1 MLSIIAMLCFS
12 CLLLAP
18 STSCIASSHTLLI
31 GPAGGACAAEQTVP
45 PSAPIQT
52 EAERA
57 VLASAK
63 TLFVR
68 SVSPPILLV
77 SLLVALL
84 VFSFYKRVIEP
95 GLTRHGPVSTK
106 TFLPYL
112 FATHGM

>member
-1 MLSIIAMLCFS
+1 M
-12 CLLLAP
+12 
-18 STSCIASSHTLLI
+18 I

-45 PSAPIQT
+45 PSTPIQT
-52 EAERA
+52 ETQRA
-57 VLASAK
+57 VLASVQ

-68 SVSPPILLV
+68 SVSTPVLLV

-84 VFSFYKRVIEP
+84 VFSFYKRMIEP
-95 GLTRHGPVSTK
+95 GLTRHGPISSK